1 MNKCILVLTLI
12 NNICDKIG
20 DKWNEEKAM
29 PEIFTKDQK
38 FNVIEYGENCSSFP
52 LWDKLK
58 LKLHNFLK
66 K

>member
-1 MNKCILVLTLI
+1 
-12 NNICDKIG
+12 
-20 DKWNEEKAM
+20 M

-58 LKLHNFLK
+58 LKINSFFK